1 MATTA
6 TMTGAQFDA
15 LPYEEGRKW
24 ELLDG
29 ELIPVPSPTLEHQ
42 VIINSISFALT
53 LHFRSNPQRGI
64 PASDVEFALDEDY
77 RVRPDVLVLLDAR
90 ATTVDMQ
97 RVPIPGAPD
106 IAVEVISPSERS
118 VDSQAKVQAYL
129 RYGAQEVWQV
139 FPRSRTVVVHRGAT
153 STTLS
158 ESDAITS
165 PLLPGF
171 SLAVTGVFT
180 AQASG
185 SVQG

>member
-1 MATTA
+1 
-6 TMTGAQFDA
+6 
-15 LPYEEGRKW
+15 
-24 ELLDG
+24 
-29 ELIPVPSPTLEHQ
+29 
-42 VIINSISFALT
+42 
-53 LHFRSNPQRGI
+53 
-64 PASDVEFALDEDY
+64 
-77 RVRPDVLVLLDAR
+77 
-90 ATTVDMQ
+90 MQ

-180 AQASG
+180 AGSTG
-185 SVQG
+185 SVPE